1 MYYRPAVGVQAQH
14 QNQPAGLVFAQKA
27 AGPPADDDHRLMLL
41 IGFHVYPGA
50 VARIVPDK
58 YLTAPH
64 GVPRSVAGAAVDH
77 DASGT
82 HGVAH
87 RVLCIAVYGNRT
99 AAQIGAQRWPWQAQ
113 IRHSFPA
120 WRIVSFS

>member
-1 MYYRPAVGVQAQH
+1 
-14 QNQPAGLVFAQKA
+14 
-27 AGPPADDDHRLMLL
+27 MLL

-58 YLTAPH
+58 YLAAPH

-99 AAQIGAQRWPWQAQ
+99 AAQIGAQRIAGDAVDLQPFAAHTGGDEPLALAGTDTAFLPGVAY
-113 IRHSFPA
+113 RF
-120 WRIVSFS
+120 V